1 MKTRSFGMNLWSLF
15 SAAILFF
22 VSSSCEG
29 GECDVFSQRS
39 VETNNTA
46 EYLTHLLEEAR
57 KTCAY
62 RGFPELVARFE
73 PLISVT
79 EASSQDSPNYDMDS
93 INGSHVDAVSTDQP
107 QSLDYWIWDPAEEY
121 YCDPSSSN
129 CPREPEVVT
138 PHPVTLARKDIVLPR
153 DVKSLTLNIV
163 LDVENRKC
171 SERSSVKDKYEKIDR
186 KRRVREREINSF
198 RDLRNRWME
207 KMIGYYRNTTFSCQF
222 DEP

>member
-1 MKTRSFGMNLWSLF
+1 M
-15 SAAILFF
+15 
-22 VSSSCEG
+22 
-29 GECDVFSQRS
+29 FSQRS

-163 LDVENRKC
+163 LDVEVSSIKTRRDKDRCNSGNLERKR
-171 SERSSVKDKYEKIDR
+171 ERDRERKRDIDGEEEGCNGEKI
-186 KRRVREREINSF
+186 
-198 RDLRNRWME
+198 
-207 KMIGYYRNTTFSCQF
+207 
-222 DEP
+222 